1 MKYNSEEYRKFEQ
14 ERKAAG
20 KLIDPATAEMTV
32 DWAQVLDPYGV
43 LDDLPDEA
51 NCVGRAYFV
60 RAPNSDIWIDI
71 RDLPD
76 ATLHEVRQRLEA
88 GYYMEDLDLEL
99 YGRRGEHLRQCFYRQ
114 LETQLQA
121 VGQLLGSMEGE
132 TAKFELADQVRQLRL
147 ELAKSQ
153 MSLASLAESQTG
165 LAESRQAIARLRAPG
180 SDILG
185 QRELP
190 ELDQ

>member
-1 MKYNSEEYRKFEQ
+1 MKYNSDEYRSFEQ
-14 ERKAAG
+14 ERRAAG
-20 KLIDPATAEMTV
+20 KLIDPATAEMTWG
-32 DWAQVLDPYGV
+32 WAQVLDPYGV
-43 LDDLPDEA
+43 LGGDLPEEA
-51 NCVGRAYFV
+51 HCVGRAYFV
-60 RAPNSDIWIDI
+60 RGPNSGIWVDIQ
-71 RDLPD
+71 DLPD

-88 GYYMEDLDLEL
+88 GYYKEDLDLEP

-121 VGQLLGSMEGE
+121 VGQLLGSVEGE

-165 LAESRQAIARLRAPG
+165 LAELRQAIAR
-180 SDILG
+180 
-185 QRELP
+185 
-190 ELDQ
+190 